1 MNIKKGLILFGI
13 FSIIF
18 LFISITISATKMHR
32 RIIDQEK
39 EFFNEEIVY
48 GNHRIYGR
56 QIDAEKFCNEVKNLR
71 NGAEQ
76 FRTLS
81 CDDINLRNIKP
92 VFWMG
97 YGWDIPDLGMCDP
110 RYGILTYVRCN

>member
-1 MNIKKGLILFGI
+1 
-13 FSIIF
+13 
-18 LFISITISATKMHR
+18 MHR